1 MSDVS
6 IIIVTWNN
14 ASDIKPC
21 LDSLAGVQERI
32 QARIVVIDNASTD
45 GTIEKIRT
53 AIPRVQLISNPQNI
67 GFAAANNQAIR
78 VSDGRYVLL
87 LNPDTSADPGT
98 MEVLVQY
105 LDTHPAAWV
114 AGPMILNPDR
124 SVQRSG
130 VRFPSRW
137 NILVES
143 LFLDRLFPR
152 SRLFGSH
159 KEMYEDP
166 CTSRTVDY
174 LQGSALMVRR
184 DAVERVGGLDEGFFM
199 YFEETD
205 WCYRI
210 KQAGGEVHYS
220 PVGKVIHYGGDA
232 FAHFDERRLVY
243 YNRSMLRFFRKHY
256 TPKQSIGLR
265 PILALRSTIRLL
277 LWLCV
282 ALTGRSRRAKALSCA
297 RGYWKILG
305 MLLEGT

>member
-6 IIIVTWNN
+6 IIIVTWNS
-14 ASDIKPC
+14 ASDVTVC
-21 LDSLAGVQERI
+21 LDSLAGVHERVK
-32 QARIVVIDNASTD
+32 ARIVVIDNASTD
-45 GTIEKIRT
+45 CTIEKVRT
-53 AIPRVQLISNPQNI
+53 GFPHVQLISNPQNI
-67 GFAAANNQAIR
+67 GFAAANNQAMR
-78 VSDGRYVLL
+78 TSEGRYVLL
-87 LNPDTSADPGT
+87 LNPDTSVDPGT
-98 MEVLVQY
+98 VEALVHY
-105 LDTHPAAWV
+105 LDTHPTAWA

-124 SVQRSG
+124 SLQYSG

-143 LFLDRLFPR
+143 LFLDRLFPQ

-159 KEMYEDP
+159 KGMYKDP
-166 CTSRTVDY
+166 FTSRAVDY

-184 DAVERVGGLDEGFFM
+184 ETVEKVGGLDEGFFM

-205 WCYRI
+205 WCYRM

-243 YNRSMLRFFRKHY
+243 YHRSLLRFFRKHY
-256 TPKQSIGLR
+256 TPKQTIGLR

-305 MLLEGT
+305 MLLERT